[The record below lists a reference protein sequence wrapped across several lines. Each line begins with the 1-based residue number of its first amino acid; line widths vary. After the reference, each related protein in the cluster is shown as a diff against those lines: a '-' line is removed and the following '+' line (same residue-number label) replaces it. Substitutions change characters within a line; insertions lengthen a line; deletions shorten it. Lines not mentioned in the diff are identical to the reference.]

1 MSLKPTVNFCIKP
14 SFFKN
19 SASVAGLLLIMLV
32 GFISVVAAQVTNPD
46 NFPVPATYKTE
57 GIPPIK
63 KSEAENLFYDPST
76 IRSNLI
82 WDTDPKNRRMLVT
95 DEKNSVYLLDQPMA
109 QPVRLTQGFVPS
121 KVKMRPDG
129 SSFAYNSDHENE
141 DNYQIYLYDL
151 KEKYD
156 FKEKS
161 PKKLTVLSGKDE
173 SVDSFTWNKAGDS
186 LFYAKVDYDTK
197 TSKLCRND
205 LSSEVCFPV
214 ELKGVWTVVEAD
226 GDNVLLRYA
235 KASTSH
241 FLYYYDT
248 KANRLAPLDEQG
260 DVARAFLFGTR
271 AFWFSEGNAACGKLP
286 QCILVADVKNAK
298 PKPLNLPANLADFD
312 DAKFSPSGNNLLVQ
326 QSKNGFD
333 NLRVFQIKKDKI
345 IKEFPQFVTGS
356 YLIWD
361 RRWISET
368 EVAYTLENNGKPT
381 SIHSYDISSNKK
393 TDWTKEKLPPQLE
406 GKTKSPE
413 IIKWKSFDGKE
424 ISGYVVRPSAA
435 VQGKKSPVLIFV
447 HGGPQLLDKPVFS
460 TGDIRLV
467 SNLGLTII
475 HTNIRGS
482 VGFGKDFENA
492 DNQEKRG
499 DAVKDIQS
507 LLDWVEKQPDLDA
520 NQIFLRGESYGGF
533 VVLSTALQEP
543 NRIRGVIAEYPLVS
557 IRDFLGQSWIDEFAR
572 NEYGDPKDE
581 NLMKKLDELS
591 PLNNTS
597 RWNNIPLFLTRGKL
611 DQRNPEKDVTDLK
624 TQLQNKNSE
633 VWFIYSEEDGHGF
646 SGRYVTAA
654 MFKFL
659 KTKIRKE
666 Q

>member
-1 MSLKPTVNFCIKP
+1 MSIKQVIVF
-14 SFFKN
+14 SIKTFFAKTP
-19 SASVAGLLLIMLV
+19 ASVGCLLFVALFGL
-32 GFISVVAAQVTNPD
+32 GSFAAAQDTD
-46 NFPVPATYKTE
+46 DYPVPATYKTE

-63 KSEAENLFYDPST
+63 KSEVENLFYDPAS
-76 IRSNLI
+76 IKSNLI
-82 WDTDPKNRRMLVT
+82 WDTDWKNRKMLVT

-109 QPVRLTQGFVPS
+109 QPIRLTQGFVPS
-121 KVKMRPDG
+121 KVRMRPDG

-141 DNYQIYLYDL
+141 DNYQLYLYDL

-156 FKEKS
+156 FKEKT
-161 PKKLTVLSGKDE
+161 PKKLAVLSGKDE
-173 SVDSFTWNKAGDS
+173 SVDSFTWNKTGDS
-186 LFYAKVDYDTK
+186 LYYIKVDYDTK

-214 ELKGVWTVVEAD
+214 ELKGVWAVVEAD
-226 GDNVLLRYA
+226 ADNVLLRYS
-235 KASTSH
+235 KAATNH
-241 FLYYYDT
+241 FLYAYDT
-248 KANRLAPLDEQG
+248 KANKLAPLDEQG
-260 DVARAFLFGTR
+260 DVAKAFLFGTR
-271 AFWFSEGNAACGKLP
+271 AFWISEGNAACKSP
-286 QCILVADVKNAK
+286 QCVLVSDVKNIQ
-298 PKPLNLPANLADFD
+298 PKSLNLPKNLADFD
-312 DAKFSPSGNNLLVQ
+312 DVKFSPAGTNLLIQ
-326 QSKNGFD
+326 ESKKGFD
-333 NLRVFQIKKDKI
+333 NLRVFQLKKDKI
-345 IKEFPQFVTGS
+345 VKEFPPFVTGS

-361 RRWISET
+361 RRWLSET

-381 SIHSYDISSNKK
+381 SIHSYDIVSKKK
-393 TDWTKEKLPPQLE
+393 TDWTKEKLPPQLD

-413 IIKWKSFDGKE
+413 PIKWKSFDGKE
-424 ISGYVVRPSAA
+424 ISGYIVRPAAA

-447 HGGPQLLDKPVFS
+447 HGGPQLLDKPVFN

-482 VGFGKDFENA
+482 DGFGKDFMNS
-492 DNQEKRG
+492 DDREKRG
-499 DAVKDIQS
+499 DAVKDVRA
-507 LLDWVEKQPDLDA
+507 LLDWVGTQPDLNT

-543 NRIRGVIAEYPLVS
+543 TRIKAVIAEYPLVS
-557 IRDFLGQSWIDEFAR
+557 IRGFLSQSWIDEYAR
-572 NEYGDPKDE
+572 TEYGDPKDE
-581 NLMKKLDELS
+581 NLLKKLDELS
-591 PLNNTS
+591 PLNDVS

-659 KTKIRKE
+659 KTKISKE